1 MSNSPTRS
9 AAMLVTSV
17 SAELLGGA
25 VLLLVIYLFS
35 ASHVFRYYA
44 KFLVFVILSLISAT
58 IFVPLMLWRP
68 RDYRNALLPAWGA
81 RQISKL
87 LGLTWE
93 LRGRENII
101 QDSGCVVVINH
112 QSAID
117 LLVLAELWPVLQR
130 CTVIAKREVFYLW
143 PFGLA
148 CWLWGTIFIDR
159 LNVER
164 AQSTVNKTGETIRT
178 KQAKVCMFPEGTRHG
193 GPDLLPFKK
202 GAFHVAIASQ
212 TAVLPVVVSRYHF
225 LDSERHI
232 FDKGS
237 SIISILPPIRTEG
250 LTRADLDSLMS
261 KTHSVMSEAYTQLS
275 QEVLGASDN
284 KTK

>member
-275 QEVLGASDN
+275 REVLGASDN

>member
-1 MSNSPTRS
+1 
-9 AAMLVTSV
+9 MLVMSV

-25 VLLLVIYLFS
+25 VILLVIYLFS

-44 KFLVFVILSLISAT
+44 KFLVFVVLSLISAT

-93 LRGRENII
+93 LRGHENII

-164 AQSTVNKTGETIRT
+164 AQSTVNKTGETIRA
-178 KQAKVCMFPEGTRHG
+178 KQAKVCMFPEGTRNN

-212 TAVLPVVVSRYHF
+212 TAILPVVVSHYHF
-225 LDSERHI
+225 LDSERHV

-237 SIISILPPIRTEG
+237 SIISILPPIKTEG
-250 LTRADLDSLMS
+250 MTKADLESLMS
-261 KTHSVMSEAYTQLS
+261 KTHSTMSEAYTQLS